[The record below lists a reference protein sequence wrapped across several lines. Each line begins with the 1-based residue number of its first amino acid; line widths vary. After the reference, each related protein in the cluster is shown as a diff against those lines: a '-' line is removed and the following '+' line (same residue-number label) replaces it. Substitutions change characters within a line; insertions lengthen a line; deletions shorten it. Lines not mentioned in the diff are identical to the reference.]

1 MKALVFFESKSL
13 ESSSLKLVYYC
24 LSVFKNVEIFV
35 FGENFNLKKIPKV
48 SSVFQFKDL
57 DEYHPY
63 YFQKAC
69 QMIMEETKPDVVV
82 CLDHVLNRDFIP
94 RTAVQCKVP
103 VINEAMAL
111 KEQDGVLSIQKPL
124 YSGKVE
130 AQILVS
136 KKPCFVLMKPA
147 FLPEFRENSSEENS
161 IQYKSFEKFKTPIRK
176 IVRKSPENT
185 GKKSLSSADII
196 VSGGRGLKEAKNFKL
211 LEQLAEQ
218 INGAVGASRAVVDLG
233 WVPHYMQIGQTGL
246 SVAPK
251 LYIACGI
258 SGAIQHLAG
267 MRNSNVVV
275 AVNSDSSAPI
285 FQKSNYGLVG
295 DVFEVIPALIE
306 ELKKK
311 IVLLLKI

>member
-1 MKALVFFESKSL
+1 MKALVFFESKNL
-13 ESSSLKLVYYC
+13 ESSSLKLLYYC
-24 LSVFKNVEIFV
+24 LNTFKDVDLFV
-35 FGENFNLKKIPKV
+35 LGNGFNLKKLPKV
-48 SSVFQFKDL
+48 KTVFQFKDL
-57 DEYHPY
+57 EEYHPY

-69 QMIMEETKPDVVV
+69 QMIVEETCPDVVV
-82 CLDHVLNRDFIP
+82 GLDHILNRDFMP
-94 RTAVQCKVP
+94 RIAVQYKSP
-103 VINEAMAL
+103 VLNEVMAI
-111 KEQDGVLSIQKPL
+111 KEEEGGLSLRKPL
-124 YSGKVE
+124 YAGKVE
-130 AQILVS
+130 AQVLVS

-147 FLPEFRENSSEENS
+147 FLPDFHESPSGENS
-161 IQYKSFEKFKTPIRK
+161 IQYKSFEKFKTSIRK
-176 IVRKSPENT
+176 ITRKRPENT
-185 GKKSLSSADII
+185 GKKSLSSTDVI

-211 LEQLAEQ
+211 LENLAEQ
-218 INGAVGASRAVVDLG
+218 LNGAVGASRAVVDLG

-267 MRNSNVVV
+267 MRNSGVVV
-275 AVNSDSSAPI
+275 AVNSDPSAPI

-311 IVLLLKI
+311 